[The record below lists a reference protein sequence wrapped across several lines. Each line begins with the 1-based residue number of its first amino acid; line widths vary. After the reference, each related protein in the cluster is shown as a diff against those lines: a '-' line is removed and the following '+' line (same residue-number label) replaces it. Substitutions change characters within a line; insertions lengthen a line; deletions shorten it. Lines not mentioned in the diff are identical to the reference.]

1 MRYLF
6 VLILSAGTVL
16 ATAQTSLND
25 FQKISVSGNVKLIL
39 KQGNSPSYTASGN
52 TSELKVRVEQGKL
65 KITNNKVFK
74 DWDKPVV
81 VEVTYTS
88 IRALYAS
95 AGAQVQNEGTLNVG
109 DFELSVDT
117 GANGDLL
124 IDAQSLDARVGEGG
138 VLRLEGSGRVLE
150 ASSTT
155 GGVLKARD
163 FIAHTV
169 YVKAN
174 TGAMA
179 SVHASESIEANA
191 SMGGSIT
198 YSGNPQN
205 VKSKESLGGSIR
217 G

>member
-1 MRYLF
+1 MRFIFAIALC
-6 VLILSAGTVL
+6 IATTA
-16 ATAQTSLND
+16 ATAQTSLD
-25 FQKISVSGNVKLIL
+25 AFQKISVSGNVKLTL
-39 KQGNSPSYTASGN
+39 KHGSNTSYTATGN

-74 DWDKPVV
+74 DWDKPAV
-81 VEVTYTS
+81 VEVTYTAL
-88 IRALYAS
+88 RALYAS
-95 AGAQVQNEGTLNVG
+95 AGAQVNTDGTLNAG
-109 DFELSVDT
+109 DFDLSIDT

-163 FIAHTV
+163 FVAQTV

-174 TGAMA
+174 TGALA
-179 SVHASESIEANA
+179 SVHASESIEASA
-191 SMGGSIT
+191 STGGSIT
-198 YSGNPQN
+198 YSGNPQS